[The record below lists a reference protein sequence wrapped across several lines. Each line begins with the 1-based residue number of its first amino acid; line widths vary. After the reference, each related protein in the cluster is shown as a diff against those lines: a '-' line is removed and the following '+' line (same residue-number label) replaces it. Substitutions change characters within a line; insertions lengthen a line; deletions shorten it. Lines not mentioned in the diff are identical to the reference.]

1 MARQDQSTPAAA
13 DIPDDLIEM
22 RQAARAAKCHLATAY
37 RWILSGR
44 LRSWKRAGR
53 RFVSRA
59 ELLALFVPVPPREGA
74 RHVPGPTRQQ
84 QERETAATLRKYG
97 ME

>member
-1 MARQDQSTPAAA
+1 MARQDQSTPVTP
-13 DIPDDLIEM
+13 DVPDDLIEM
-22 RQAARAAKCHLATAY
+22 RAAARAAKCHLATAY
-37 RWILSGR
+37 RWVLSGR

-59 ELLALFVPVPPREGA
+59 ELLALFIPVPPGPGA
-74 RHVPGPTRQQ
+74 KHVPGPTRQQ